1 MNFSSFVVRQR
12 APEGGGRAVGR
23 DGGLLAEEPSNRHP
37 VPAHRVRNGA
47 KRTHRIRKSSVF
59 KYQNKVSVNAIA

>member
-23 DGGLLAEEPSNRHP
+23 HGGLLAEEPSNRHP
-37 VPAHRVRNGA
+37 VPPHRVRNGA
-47 KRTHRIRKSSVF
+47 KRTNRIRKSSSTI
-59 KYQNKVSVNAIA
+59 KSSI